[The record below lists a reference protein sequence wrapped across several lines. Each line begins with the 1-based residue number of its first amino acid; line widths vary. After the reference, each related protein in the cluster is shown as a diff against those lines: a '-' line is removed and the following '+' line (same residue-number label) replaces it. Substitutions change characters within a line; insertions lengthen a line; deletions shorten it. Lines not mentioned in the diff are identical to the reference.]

1 MSDEENNIKKL
12 LRVLIEPLQDIETAL
27 QQLIARTVDN
37 STGINLDVFG
47 RIVGQPR
54 GGLLDDDYR
63 RLIRARIVAN
73 RSSGEIESLLAVA
86 ALVLNDDDAYL
97 HIKYVSNATLVL
109 RVEDVIVSADV
120 AGLMMRMLRDA
131 VAAGVR
137 LILEWGESEPS
148 VMFRYDS
155 GPGYDNGHLAS
166 ALD

>member
-12 LRVLIEPLQDIETAL
+12 LRVLIAPMQDIETAL

-37 STGINLDVFG
+37 ATGINLDVFG

-137 LILEWGESEPS
+137 LILEWGESSPS
-148 VMFRYDS
+148 MMFRYDS
-155 GPGYDNGHLAS
+155 GPGYDTGHLAS